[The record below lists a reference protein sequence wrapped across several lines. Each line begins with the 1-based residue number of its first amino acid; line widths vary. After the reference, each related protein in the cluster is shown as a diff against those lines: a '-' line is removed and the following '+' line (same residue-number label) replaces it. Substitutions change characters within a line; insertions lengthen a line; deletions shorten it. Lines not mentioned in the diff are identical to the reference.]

1 MKKAV
6 VLLSGG
12 IDSATALYFAKDSGY
27 SCFCLSF
34 DYGQRH
40 KKEIDFARQLAAS
53 AKSKW
58 HLLKIQLPWK
68 GSALLDK
75 KISIPK
81 SRLPKDMPKGIPPTY
96 VPARNMIFLSFG
108 ISCAEATGAGSVFI
122 GANALDFSGYP
133 DCRPEFYKA
142 FAQTISTG
150 TRVGTLTHS
159 GSVQKHTPGVCIETP
174 LIDKTKGEIVKLGVR
189 LGVPFELTWS
199 CYKGGKR
206 PCGECDACILRQK
219 AFREAWVPD
228 PLVK

>member
-27 SCFCLSF
+27 SCFCLTF

-40 KKEIDFARQLAAS
+40 KKEIEFAKQLAS
-53 AKSKW
+53 TAKSKW

-81 SRLPKDMPKGIPPTY
+81 SRLPKDMSKGIPPTY

-108 ISCAEATGAGSVFI
+108 VSCAEATGAGRVFI

-142 FAQTISTG
+142 FTDTISTG
-150 TRVGTLTHS
+150 TKAG
-159 GSVQKHTPGVCIETP
+159 KIKIETP
-174 LIDKTKGEIVKLGVR
+174 LIDKTKGEIVKMGVG

-199 CYKGGKR
+199 CYKGGKK
-206 PCGECDACILRQK
+206 PCGECEACTLRQK

-228 PLVK
+228 PLIK